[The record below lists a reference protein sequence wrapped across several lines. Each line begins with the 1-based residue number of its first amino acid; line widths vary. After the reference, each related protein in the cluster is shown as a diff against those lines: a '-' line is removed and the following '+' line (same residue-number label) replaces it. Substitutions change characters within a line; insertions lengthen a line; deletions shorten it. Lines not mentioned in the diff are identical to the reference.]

1 MSKRSF
7 ATPLLVAVSL
17 VTLTATTV
25 KAAQKPAQTYK
36 ITNHS
41 QTFTHPKRYHVKK
54 STAKVYQA
62 LLKNDGESI
71 VYKPKATLTQGQS
84 YHALRKTHVK
94 DRQGHSQLFYYIVE
108 KHGWVKQQILA
119 KD

>member
-7 ATPLLVAVSL
+7 AAPLLVAISL
-17 VTLTATTV
+17 VALTATTV

-36 ITNHS
+36 ITNQS
-41 QTFTHPKRYHVKK
+41 QTFTHPKRYHIKK
-54 STAKVYQA
+54 SSAKVYQA
-62 LLKNDGESI
+62 LLKNDGERI
-71 VYKPKATLTQGQS
+71 VYKPKATLKRGQS

-94 DRQGHSQLFYYIVE
+94 DRQGHSQLFYYIAE
-108 KHGWVKQQILA
+108 KHGWVKHQTLV